1 MKFKTLYGYEELPD
15 TKQCSKCGEWKHFSA
30 FGLRIGRLGSYSDT
44 DPQNQGQRRN
54 ECDECKKRI
63 TKQIKE
69 AKKMA
74 PPMESD
80 HVCPI
85 CKRNDEEI
93 RGEGNLWKNK
103 SVFVLDHDHDTGKFR
118 GWPCQYCNILI
129 GNANE
134 DTRVLERAIDYLN
147 NSKDL

>member
-1 MKFKTLYGYEELPD
+1 
-15 TKQCSKCGEWKHFSA
+15 
-30 FGLRIGRLGSYSDT
+30 
-44 DPQNQGQRRN
+44 
-54 ECDECKKRI
+54 
-63 TKQIKE
+63 
-69 AKKMA
+69 MA
-74 PPMESD
+74 PPIESD

>member
-1 MKFKTLYGYEELPD
+1 MIINTLWGGEELLD
-15 TKQCSKCGEWKHFSA
+15 TKRCSECGKEYPKTNQY
-30 FGLRIGRLGSYSDT
+30 FGIASGGNYFRGT
-44 DPQNQGQRRN
+44 
-54 ECDECKKRI
+54 CKLCGIKNNRI
-63 TKQIKE
+63 TKKLKE
-69 AKKMA
+69 QY
-74 PPMESD
+74 PTPIN

-85 CKRNDEEI
+85 CKRNDEEN

-118 GWPCQYCNILI
+118 GWPCQYCNIMI